1 MSYRTLHKANERYE
15 LVVMWLLIGAF
26 VLAMA
31 LMFVHPTG
39 AILVFLL
46 GMVFLAVTSIIE
58 LIVRHKERSVARNE
72 LTHHHCPACGEY
84 IARNRGRDN
93 VHGQWHCEK
102 CNADFLDNGDVGIE
116 VES

>member
-15 LVVMWLLIGAF
+15 LAVMWLLIGAF

-46 GMVFLAVTSIIE
+46 GLIILAVASIIE
-58 LIVRHKERSVARNE
+58 LVVKRIERSAARTE

-84 IARNRGRDN
+84 IKRSSSGNSLGE
-93 VHGQWHCEK
+93 WHCEK
-102 CNADFLDNGDVGIE
+102 CSANFLDSGDEGIE
-116 VES
+116 VE